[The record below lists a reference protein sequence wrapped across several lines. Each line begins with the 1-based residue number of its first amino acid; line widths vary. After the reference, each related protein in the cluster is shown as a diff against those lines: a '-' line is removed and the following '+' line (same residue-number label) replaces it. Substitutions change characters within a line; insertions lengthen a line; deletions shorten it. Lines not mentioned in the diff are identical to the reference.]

1 VAAFLAALLTA
12 RLALLLLLL
21 LAGLLAT
28 ALLLLLAGF
37 LVLLRLLVLVRHWI
51 ISPVERSFQRP
62 LPNHV
67 PQNFRF
73 LFSNP

>member
-1 VAAFLAALLTA
+1 VATLLAALLTA
-12 RLALLLLLL
+12 GLALLLLL
-21 LAGLLAT
+21 LAGLLSA
-28 ALLLLLAGF
+28 ALLLLLTGF